1 MTIARLKM
9 GKTYVRVP
17 AFASETEYVRLANQA
32 MKSIMADL
40 QYIIDETEGTTPEI
54 MKEALEPTL
63 ELSAK
68 YCPKDT
74 GALVN
79 SRYLEVTSFRGKPT
93 VEMGYAKG
101 GKPSYAA
108 YVHEMVQIPHKA
120 PTQAKFLERAVNE
133 DIGNVIDR
141 VVQGYQQLLGL
152 K

>member
-9 GKTYVRVP
+9 GKTNVRISSYASEVTYVRQ
-17 AFASETEYVRLANQA
+17 ANEA
-32 MKSIMADL
+32 MRKIMADL
-40 QYIIDETEGTTPEI
+40 QYIIDETENTTPEI
-54 MKEALEPTL
+54 MKQALEPTL

-74 GALVN
+74 NRLVN
-79 SRYLEVTSFRGKPT
+79 SRYLEVTSFRGKPA

-101 GKPSYAA
+101 GNPDYAA
-108 YVHEMVQIPHKA
+108 YVHEMVQIPHKD

-133 DIGNVIDR
+133 DIGNIIDR
-141 VVQGYQQLLGL
+141 VVLGYNQLLGL

>member
-1 MTIARLKM
+1 MTITRLKM
-9 GKTYVRVP
+9 GKTNVRVSEYASEADYVRQ
-17 AFASETEYVRLANQA
+17 ANQA
-32 MKSIMADL
+32 MKSIMQDL
-40 QYIIDETEGTTPEI
+40 QYIIDETEGVTPEI

-63 ELSAK
+63 ELSAV

-74 GALVN
+74 GALVE
-79 SRYLEVTSFRGKPT
+79 SRYLEVTSFRGNPS

-101 GKPSYAA
+101 GNPDYAA
-108 YVHEMVQIPHKA
+108 YVHEMVQIPHKP

-133 DIGNVIDR
+133 DIGNIIDR

>member
-9 GKTYVRVP
+9 GKTNVRIPAYASESSYVRQ
-17 AFASETEYVRLANQA
+17 ANAA
-32 MKSIMADL
+32 MKSIMKDL
-40 QYIIDETEGTTPEI
+40 QYIIDETENTTPEI
-54 MKEALEPTL
+54 MKQALEPTL

-74 GALVN
+74 HALVN
-79 SRYLEVTSFRGKPT
+79 SRYLEVTSFRGKPS

-101 GKPSYAA
+101 GKPEYAA
-108 YVHEMVQIPHKA
+108 YVHEMVEIPHKT

-133 DIGNVIDR
+133 DIDNITDR
-141 VVQGYQQLLGL
+141 VVQGYNQLLGL

>member
-1 MTIARLKM
+1 MTVTRLKM
-9 GKTYVRVP
+9 GKTNVRIP
-17 AFASETEYVRLANQA
+17 AYASEPEYVRLANQA

-54 MKEALEPTL
+54 MKEALEPTF
-63 ELSAK
+63 ELSKK

-79 SRYLEVTSFRGKPT
+79 SGYLEVKSFRGNPS
-93 VEMGYAKG
+93 VELGYGKG
-101 GKPSYAA
+101 GNPFYTA
-108 YVHEMVQIPHKA
+108 YVHENVEMSHQA

-133 DIGNVIDR
+133 DIGNIIDR
-141 VVQGYQQLLGL
+141 ITMEYQALLGL